1 MKWSK
6 SLTKIDLMRF
16 VSVIFN
22 LGVVP
27 SKLPNTL
34 PNSLANFVLFSKKS
48 WKRWSMIRF
57 WHSEVYNNKFYL
69 VPDSPRI
76 SKEWF
81 RFWTRDS
88 LIGKEIEISCTQPRI
103 SETCIYQHI
112 LFFFWFIV
120 IWTGILKQHHTKP
133 CSRQLD
139 SELPT
144 LKVVYSRTFNSE
156 VVGYCIENTYRY
168 RILQWLK
175 Q

>member
-1 MKWSK
+1 MILLQLQEVYFIRMKVTLRLMKWSK

-22 LGVVP
+22 FGVVP

-103 SETCIYQHI
+103 SETCIHQHI
-112 LFFFWFIV
+112 LFFLIHSY
-120 IWTGILKQHHTKP
+120 L
-133 CSRQLD
+133 
-139 SELPT
+139 
-144 LKVVYSRTFNSE
+144 N
-156 VVGYCIENTYRY
+156 RY
-168 RILQWLK
+168 FK
-175 Q
+175 ATSH